1 MADRRPGP
9 ATALSGTVTRAT
21 LGTALNAWR
30 GGDGTAFDA
39 VVPPN
44 RCH

>member
-1 MADRRPGP
+1 MADRRPGH
-9 ATALSGTVTRAT
+9 ATALSAT

-44 RCH
+44 RRH